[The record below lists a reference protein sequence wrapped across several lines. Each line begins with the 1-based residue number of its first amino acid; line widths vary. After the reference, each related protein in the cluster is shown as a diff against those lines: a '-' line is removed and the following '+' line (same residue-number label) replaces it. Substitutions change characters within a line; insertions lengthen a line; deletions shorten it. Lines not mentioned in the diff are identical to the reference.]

1 MIKGPGM
8 FNKAASLSYKSLNQT
23 ERAQLKEACI
33 KESSKEERMSAM
45 EVMREGKKVFSKIQC
60 LVINYIDQYDACL
73 LLSYCKIKEP
83 SVVF

>member
-8 FNKAASLSYKSLNQT
+8 FNKAASLSYRSLNQT

-33 KESSKEERMSAM
+33 KESSKEERMSAR

-60 LVINYIDQYDACL
+60 LVINQYDACL
-73 LLSYCKIKEP
+73 LLSYCKTKEP

>member
-8 FNKAASLSYKSLNQT
+8 FSKAASLSYKSLNQT
-23 ERAQLKEACI
+23 ERAQLKETCI
-33 KESSKEERMSAM
+33 KESSKEEIMSAR
-45 EVMREGKKVFSKIQC
+45 EVMREGTKVFSKIQC
-60 LVINYIDQYDACL
+60 LVINYIDACL